1 MDKLNEMLRL
11 LFNPE
16 VTSLPSNGLQSFGL
30 TSHCAAMRC
39 IVSQVVPLS
48 WVGAPRLLE
57 SPAKEKG
64 KA

>member
-1 MDKLNEMLRL
+1 MDKLNEMVRL

-30 TSHCAAMRC
+30 TSHCATVSC
-39 IVSQVVPLS
+39 CFPSGFIVL
-48 WVGAPRLLE
+48 VGAPCLLE
-57 SPAKEKG
+57 SPAKQKG